1 MATEERIYFNRDGV
15 TITNHSSKTERHS
28 LPVQTIHHIEER
40 FSLGAKT
47 YHPILMVLGVIFLIA
62 IIGSEGFTVSRC
74 LPLVIAVS
82 GAAFCIATG
91 KQLIVQTDWG
101 SVVVAKD
108 KPWWVIQ
115 EIRLALEQC
124 LFVKGQ

>member
-1 MATEERIYFNRDGV
+1 MAREERIYFNRGGV
-15 TITNHSSKTERHS
+15 TITNRSIKTDRH
-28 LPVQTIHHIEER
+28 TIAVEAIQHIEER
-40 FSLGAKT
+40 FSLGART
-47 YHPILMVLGVIFLIA
+47 WYPIMMVLGVVFFA
-62 IIGSEGFTVSRC
+62 VFIGVEGFTVSRC
-74 LPLVIAVS
+74 LAPVVLVS
-82 GAAFCIATG
+82 SAALGIATG
-91 KQLIVQTDWG
+91 KQLIVQTDGG

>member
-1 MATEERIYFNRDGV
+1 MAIEDRIYFDRDGV
-15 TITNHSSKTERHS
+15 TITNRSIKTDRH
-28 LPVQTIHHIEER
+28 TIAVEAIRHIEER

-47 YHPILMVLGVIFLIA
+47 YYPILMVLGVIFLVA

-74 LPLVIAVS
+74 LPLVLAVS

-91 KQLIVQTDWG
+91 KQLIVQTDGG